1 MNKLIVFIS
10 LIIIIAGCA
19 SPSVTNPQY
28 EKALNGRH
36 WFEQLVHDQPT
47 PLTYLSPRQ
56 PYLSNFI
63 PVTSPTTM
71 SLSPKLPALPTL
83 SAGDRIRTWMPK
95 STLFA
100 GVFSENDDE
109 FSHVFEV
116 NLDGKIKMPYL
127 EPIQAAGLT
136 LPRLEK
142 RLNNALIEQ
151 GLYNSGMA
159 NLSLAIVEWAPVTV
173 FVSGAVFSP
182 GQVTINLRKAEV
194 RQLLRDNSSGDLPL
208 ERMLPTALKS
218 AGGVRP
224 DADIGQI
231 EVIRQGKVY
240 QVDLRGVILGYPISS
255 MPLMDGDM
263 IRIPSVGTPQV
274 ELITPSAITTPGVR
288 VFISN
293 LTVPAMHNAGSAV
306 GNHSTSL
313 PYGSRL
319 LTAAISGNCAG
330 GTISVNSGRYVVLVT
345 QDPVTQK
352 PIAIEREIETLLRA
366 PNRVDLNTFIMPND
380 SLVCY
385 DSRMTNARDIGRSIG
400 DILFPVSWLFRG
412 L

>member
-1 MNKLIVFIS
+1 MNRLIVLIS
-10 LIIIIAGCA
+10 FLITGLGCA
-19 SPSVTNPQY
+19 SPLVTKPKY
-28 EKALNGRH
+28 EKALNSRH

-63 PVTSPTTM
+63 PVTSP
-71 SLSPKLPALPTL
+71 SRNHLVPKLPAIPTL
-83 SAGDRIRTWMPK
+83 SPGDRIRSWMPK
-95 STLFA
+95 SSLFA

-109 FSHVFEV
+109 FSHVFEI

-127 EPIQAAGLT
+127 NPIQAAGLT

-142 RLNNALIEQ
+142 KVNEALVEQ
-151 GLYNSGMA
+151 GLYNPGMA
-159 NLSLAIVEWAPVTV
+159 NLSIAIVEWAPVKV

-182 GQVTINLRKAEV
+182 GQVTINLRKAEI
-194 RQLLRDNSSGDLPL
+194 RKLLRDNSSGDLPL

-224 DADIGQI
+224 DADISQI
-231 EVIRQGKVY
+231 EVIRQGKAHH
-240 QVDLRGVILGYPISS
+240 VDLRGVILGYPISS

-293 LTVPAMHNAGSAV
+293 LTVPALNNASSAV
-306 GNHSTSL
+306 GANSTSL

-330 GTISVNSGRYVVLVT
+330 GTVSVNSGRYVVLIT

-366 PNRVDLNTFIMPND
+366 PNRVDLNPFIMPND

-385 DSRMTNARDIGRSIG
+385 DSQISNARDIGRSIS
-400 DILFPVSWLFRG
+400 DILFPISWIVRG